1 MNQWL
6 TSPPRSYLALFS
18 SEIRVTQKMHFQ
30 DAVGA
35 KGSSAYCADEVTSQH
50 VNDLNVLLQLDFLG
64 VPLVALIAVEVST
77 MGNMQALVVSETVL
91 GLEAFP
97 AYL

>member
-1 MNQWL
+1 M
-6 TSPPRSYLALFS
+6 
-18 SEIRVTQKMHFQ
+18 TQKMHFQ

-35 KGSSAYCADEVTSQH
+35 KGSSAYRTDEVTSQH
-50 VNDLNVLLQLDFLG
+50 VDDLDVLLQLDFLG

-91 GLEAFP
+91 GLEAFS
-97 AYL
+97 AHL

>member
-1 MNQWL
+1 M
-6 TSPPRSYLALFS
+6 
-18 SEIRVTQKMHFQ
+18 
-30 DAVGA
+30 
-35 KGSSAYCADEVTSQH
+35 
-50 VNDLNVLLQLDFLG
+50 NDLNVLLQLDFLG

-91 GLEAFP
+91 GLETFS